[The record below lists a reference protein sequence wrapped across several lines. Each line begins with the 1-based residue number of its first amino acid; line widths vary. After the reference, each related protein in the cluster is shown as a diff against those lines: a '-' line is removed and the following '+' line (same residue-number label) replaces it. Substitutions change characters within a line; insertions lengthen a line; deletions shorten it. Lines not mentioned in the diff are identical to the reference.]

1 MYTIALYSST
11 PSSEAL
17 RGFQAAVAEQRLP
30 RTSHELYA
38 LDFSY
43 EELHR
48 AVSRAMNAC
57 LTVDEPMEYHFQCTY
72 LCHQRTV
79 VPSWRLSET
88 AFRLV
93 MLNANPVHPRVAKF
107 QMSVVRTSGRDSATT
122 VI

>member
-1 MYTIALYSST
+1 MYTITLYSST
-11 PSSEAL
+11 PPSEAL
-17 RGFQAAVAEQRLP
+17 RGFQAAVAAQRLP

-38 LDFSY
+38 LGFSY

-57 LTVDEPMEYHFQCTY
+57 LAIYEPMEQHFQCTY

-93 MLNANPVHPRVAKF
+93 VLNANPSHSRVAKF
-107 QMSVVRTSGRDSATT
+107 QMRVVNTSGDGNIT